1 MQDPSPLLKGPGLA
15 GSHWLLTPLG
25 THLPLPL
32 SLSPT
37 QTGSQD
43 RLIHSPTLA
52 PFSKIPHID
61 GPAPVQK
68 TMGTTERQQS
78 PS

>member
-25 THLPLPL
+25 THLPL

-43 RLIHSPTLA
+43 RLIQSPTLA
-52 PFSKIPHID
+52 PFSKIPLIA

-68 TMGTTERQQS
+68 TMGTTERQQA